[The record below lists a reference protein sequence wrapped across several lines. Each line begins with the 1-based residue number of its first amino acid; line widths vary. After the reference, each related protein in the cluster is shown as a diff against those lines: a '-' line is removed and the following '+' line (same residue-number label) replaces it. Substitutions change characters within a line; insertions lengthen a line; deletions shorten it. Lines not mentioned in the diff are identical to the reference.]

1 MTSHDGQEM
10 TIEYTESDQTA
21 EDLTGGSRFASSLM
35 EFPVLADS
43 LNYAKNTKYG
53 NIAVNA
59 TGAAFNTVSKIT
71 SPVQDRLRPQINQ
84 VDEFAAYTV
93 KTIGDRVPVIRS
105 PTNDI
110 IEKVK
115 TPLATVTTPVYTIAA
130 GVSGELEQR
139 VAVPAKN
146 LAQSVHAQIH
156 PFAKN
161 VDRSMQPV
169 VDKYATFVDSYL
181 PKGDESN
188 EEGDEV
194 SEFQQTQRALKTTAK
209 AQRRLS
215 QHLKDRFTSTQ
226 TFTQEQLRQL
236 HEQSTLLRNVTE
248 TLNELNVKLLSI
260 VLSAKQNAATLR
272 DTVQNPDLAV
282 SIHARLHDLVGA
294 ILELDKEKDLPKAVK
309 ERVIELSHNL
319 VSTTDSI
326 ATYIKANAVHFPE
339 HIKQSLAPLIS
350 FFNDRYTDLMEEITN
365 KDTSAIEKAKKIAQ
379 VTADHVLP
387 ILERSLTEVQ
397 RSLTFYGT
405 TATTN
410 VNITTTN
417 TVDVTS

>member
-1 MTSHDGQEM
+1 MTA
-10 TIEYTESDQTA
+10 EYTESNEA
-21 EDLTGGSRFASSLM
+21 YEGSRFASSLL
-35 EFPVLADS
+35 EFPVVVDS
-43 LNYAKNTKYG
+43 LNYAINTKYG

-71 SPVQDRLRPQINQ
+71 SPVQERLRPQINQ

-93 KTIGDRVPVIRS
+93 KTIGDHVPVIRS

-139 VAVPAKN
+139 VTVPAKN

-181 PKGDESN
+181 PKGEESN

-226 TFTQEQLRQL
+226 TFTHEQLRQL
-236 HEQSTLLRNVTE
+236 HEQSALLRNVTE

-260 VLSAKQNAATLR
+260 VLYAKQNAATFR
-272 DTVQNPDLAV
+272 DTVQSPDLAV
-282 SIHARLHDLVGA
+282 SIHERLHGLVGS
-294 ILELDKEKDLPKAVK
+294 ILGELDKEKDLPKAVK
-309 ERVIELSHNL
+309 VRVIELSHNL
-319 VSTTDSI
+319 LSTTDSI

-339 HIKQSLAPLIS
+339 HAKQSLAPMIS
-350 FFNDRYTDLMEEITN
+350 FFNDRYADLMEEIKK
-365 KDTSAIEKAKKIAQ
+365 KDTPALEKAKNIAQ

-387 ILERSLTEVQ
+387 LLEKSLTEVQ
-397 RSLTFYGT
+397 RLTSYGS
-405 TATTN
+405 ASTTN
-410 VNITTTN
+410 VSITTTN
-417 TVDVTS
+417 AVDVTS